1 MSGQDTDEQC
11 QADAQQDD
19 PQEKTEN
26 GLRGNRAGVGR
37 GVRLDRGVRGL
48 HGREQVGQDDEDHGC
63 QYSHNQDGVHGDLA
77 FLINEDAPGLG
88 LHPAFTHVM
97 GVLDGRRED
106 LHPFLDRQ
114 GFADIDR

>member
-1 MSGQDTDEQC
+1 MVFEVTVPASVAVFAWIVAFAAC
-11 QADAQQDD
+11 MA
-19 PQEKTEN
+19 
-26 GLRGNRAGVGR
+26 GNKLARTMKITAANTAIIR
-37 GVRLDRGVRGL
+37 MAFM
-48 HGREQVGQDDEDHGC
+48 ETC
-63 QYSHNQDGVHGDLA
+63 A

-88 LHPAFTHVM
+88 LDPAFTHVM